1 MIKPLRLM
9 LIGFILLT
17 IGFAIG
23 GYTDGLGISLIS
35 LNGVI
40 AATGLIMFF
49 KGLADYSGKR

>member
-40 AATGLIMFF
+40 AVVL
-49 KGLADYSGKR
+49 D